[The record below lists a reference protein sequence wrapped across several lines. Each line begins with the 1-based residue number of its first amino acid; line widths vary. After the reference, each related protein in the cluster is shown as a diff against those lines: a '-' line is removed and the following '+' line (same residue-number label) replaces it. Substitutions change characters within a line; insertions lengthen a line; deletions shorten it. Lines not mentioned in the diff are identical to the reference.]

1 MILTY
6 FHTNWYTNFIK
17 YGFNQYVMRLIL
29 SHFFIHGLYTFGFMY
44 YIIVILWQFW
54 TIILM
59 FQSNY
64 VYSVSAGIDLIH
76 DTRHLT
82 SERIYGI
89 KEISCGF

>member
-1 MILTY
+1 
-6 FHTNWYTNFIK
+6 
-17 YGFNQYVMRLIL
+17 
-29 SHFFIHGLYTFGFMY
+29 MY
-44 YIIVILWQFW
+44 YIVVVIGQFW

-59 FQSNY
+59 FESNY
-64 VYSVSAGIDLIH
+64 IYSVSAGIDLIH